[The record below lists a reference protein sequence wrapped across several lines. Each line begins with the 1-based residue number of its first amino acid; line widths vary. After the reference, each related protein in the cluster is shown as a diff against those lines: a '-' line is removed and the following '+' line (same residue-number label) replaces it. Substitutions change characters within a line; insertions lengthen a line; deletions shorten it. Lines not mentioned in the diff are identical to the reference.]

1 MNEIKQKSEKPFNEA
16 SQKNGSIMD
25 AINNLKKDKV
35 IEALMSPERNET
47 NKRSSQNDFKT
58 KASTSNND

>member
-1 MNEIKQKSEKPFNEA
+1 MQKQMNEIKQKSEKPFNET

-47 NKRSSQNDFKT
+47 NKRSS
-58 KASTSNND
+58 